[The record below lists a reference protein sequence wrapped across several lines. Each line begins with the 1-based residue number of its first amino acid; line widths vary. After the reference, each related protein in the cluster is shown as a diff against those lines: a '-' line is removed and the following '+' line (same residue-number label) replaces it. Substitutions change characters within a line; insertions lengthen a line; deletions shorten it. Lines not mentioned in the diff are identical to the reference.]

1 MQMLEVVKER
11 QSTWFIF
18 SNGVPLALRF
28 ANKEGEGEGG
38 GGRRSHLTTNP
49 SSALNYTHVLDVS
62 GLLS

>member
-28 ANKEGEGEGG
+28 ANKKGGGEG

-49 SSALNYTHVLDVS
+49 SSALNYTRVLDVS